1 MDTPKS
7 WTFLLQIN
15 VGAIYISDW
24 RSKLNQD
31 SPLRLATREDA
42 ISFGKRMFE
51 PPLSVAKWSIVGSQN
66 EPNFPFKK
74 LGI

>member
-31 SPLRLATREDA
+31 SPLHFARQVDALA
-42 ISFGKRMFE
+42 FGQKVFE
-51 PPLSVAKWSIVGSQN
+51 PPLSVAKWSIVGSMDA
-66 EPNFPFKK
+66 PNFPFKK
-74 LGI
+74 